1 MNTLT
6 SNDCFTNAKQIE
18 LTVCKTIIARRCM
31 DGKMKLKDLLL
42 RAYKNNLEIL
52 NLRLE
57 KAKNENNGK
66 RLLVN

>member
-1 MNTLT
+1 
-6 SNDCFTNAKQIE
+6 
-18 LTVCKTIIARRCM
+18 M

-66 RLLVN
+66 RLIVN